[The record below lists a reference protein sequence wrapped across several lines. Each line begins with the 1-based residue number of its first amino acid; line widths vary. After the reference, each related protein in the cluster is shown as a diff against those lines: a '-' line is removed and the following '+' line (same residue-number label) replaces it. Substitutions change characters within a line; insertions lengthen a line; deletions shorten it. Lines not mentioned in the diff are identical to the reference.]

1 VDIDL
6 LAKVISEVSDPK
18 KPRSVGE
25 PCDPVTG
32 KCGGKKRKWKK
43 KRKWNS
49 VFPILYPS
57 SMGTPKGFKAGSA
70 NDSMGPSDG
79 AAGGDGATGG
89 MASEGIRPSK
99 AKVIHEM
106 KKSLGLFEY
115 FSNHSWSSS
124 PNPAW
129 GGYSV
134 SSFGAVKMRGGG
146 PTIGGPGF
154 YHDDEFKGGK
164 YDLKKSPGLGFRTEN
179 AWRIWDKVL
188 EIVAIHKTMP
198 KHAVLMR
205 AMAKSGI
212 HRGQLDPS
220 EIRLL
225 EMGIE
230 WYLTDPGSLGAQR
243 GGESPLGGTSSG
255 QGSP

>member
-1 VDIDL
+1 MNIKL
-6 LAKVISEVSDPK
+6 LSKVISEVTDPR
-18 KPRSVGE
+18 KPRSIGE

-32 KCGGKKRKWKK
+32 KCRKK
-43 KRKWNS
+43 KKGQRKWNS
-49 VFPILYPS
+49 VFPMLHPS
-57 SMGTPKGFKAGSA
+57 RMGTPLGFKAGSA
-70 NDSMGPSDG
+70 NGAIGLPDGSSGSD
-79 AAGGDGATGG
+79 AGG
-89 MASEGIRPSK
+89 MAGEGIRPSK
-99 AKVIHEM
+99 AKVIHEIKRSM
-106 KKSLGLFEY
+106 GLVEY

-134 SSFGAVKMRGGG
+134 PSFGNVKMRGGG

-179 AWRIWDKVL
+179 AWRIWEKAM
-188 EIVAIHKTMP
+188 EIIAINKTMP

>member
-1 VDIDL
+1 VNIKL
-6 LAKVISEVSDPK
+6 LAKAISEATDPR

-32 KCGGKKRKWKK
+32 KCRKKKGK

-49 VFPILYPS
+49 VFPVLYPS

-79 AAGGDGATGG
+79 AAGGDAGGG
-89 MASEGIRPSK
+89 MGEGIRPSRK
-99 AKVIHEM
+99 KVLHELKRSM
-106 KKSLGLFEY
+106 GMFEY

-124 PNPAW
+124 PNPAF

-134 SSFGAVKMRGGG
+134 PNFGNIKMQHGG

-154 YHDDEFKGGK
+154 IHDPEFKGGK

-179 AWRIWDKVL
+179 AWRIWEKAL
-188 EIVAIHKTMP
+188 EIIAMNKTMP
-198 KHAVLMR
+198 KHSILMR

-243 GGESPLGGTSSG
+243 GGDSTLGGSSSG